1 MIHYKCR
8 QQAKLIDDVPWLTE
22 KHTRLLK
29 NTIYHTFRED
39 ILPYLLVSMF
49 AKYFSDDQGRPT
61 KDLQS
66 ILGLFIIQALQ
77 DLSDAEAV
85 EAFCFNKAY
94 HYALDIPTDSY
105 LSMRAYYYYRQMLL
119 GEGHDVFERVLKRI
133 TERLNFAHSIQRK
146 DSTLVQTN
154 LKRMSKLEVF
164 TSSTRKFLRE
174 LKKRHPIIFSR
185 IPEEFRERYL
195 PSKEGESWFAGD
207 KPSRYAERLVEAA
220 KDVLWLIERFGSHE
234 SVSSLDGFGLLQRLA
249 REQIQVTDDEVEVTL
264 DEACRGGAMV
274 NPHDP
279 EARYDGHRKQVGYQ
293 VQLTETCAE
302 SKDEDHPKIITQI
315 EIEPANTPDGRGLV
329 EGVEKLE
336 TAGLKPEIL
345 LTDNGY
351 ASDEN
356 HQALQADGVDH
367 LCPPAGEAPDG
378 FGVIDF
384 VLDEAWKEVE
394 QCPRGQ
400 PCTLNKVNEKKKK
413 TASYFD
419 VATCRTCPHSQACP
433 VKITKR
439 KARLEWEW
447 KRPRLEGRRLC
458 FEEDEETRGL
468 FRQRSGG
475 ESPMS
480 TLKNKMGLK
489 RSRRRG
495 REKVTLAVFMAATA
509 LNVLRMHRWLRRKA
523 EEASTAASSTLCR
536 LIVCFL
542 CYAVAVFGEAFKARC
557 FAPVFGRRRKFLAC
571 EAG

>member
-8 QQAKLIDDVPWLTE
+8 QQAKLINDVPWLTE
-22 KHTRLLK
+22 KHTRILK
-29 NTIYHTFRED
+29 NTIYHTFREEV
-39 ILPYLLVSMF
+39 LPYLSVSMF
-49 AKYFSDDQGRPT
+49 SKFFSDCQGRPT

-85 EAFCFNKAY
+85 EAYCFNKAY
-94 HYALDIPTDSY
+94 QYALDITPDSY
-105 LSMRAYYYYRQMLL
+105 LSMRAYYYYRQKMLS
-119 GEGHDVFERVLKRI
+119 EGQEVFARVLKRI
-133 TERLNFAHSIQRK
+133 TERLNLAHSIQRK

-164 TSSTRKFLRE
+164 TATTRTFLRE
-174 LKKRHPIIFSR
+174 LTKRHPIIFSR

-234 SVSSLDGFGLLQRLA
+234 SVSSLEGFELLQRLA
-249 REQIQVTDDEVEVTL
+249 REQIQVTDNEVEVAL
-264 DEACRGGAMV
+264 DEACRGSAMV

-293 VQLTETCAE
+293 VQLTETCAG

-315 EIEPANTPDGRGLV
+315 DVEPANTPDGRGV
-329 EGVEKLE
+329 VDGVEKLGA
-336 TAGLKPEIL
+336 AGLKPEIL

-356 HQALQADGVDH
+356 HQELQADGVEH

-384 VLDEAWKEVE
+384 ALDEAGKEIE
-394 QCPRGQ
+394 QCPTGQ
-400 PCTLNKVNEKKKK
+400 PCTLNKVNEKKEK
-413 TASYFD
+413 TASYFEI
-419 VATCRTCPHSQACP
+419 ATCRACPHSHACP

-447 KRPRLEGRRLC
+447 KRPRLEARRLC
-458 FEEDEETRGL
+458 FEEDEETRAL

-480 TLKNKMGLK
+480 TLKNKMGLR

-509 LNVLRMHRWLRRKA
+509 LNVLRMHNWLRRKA
-523 EEASTAASSTLCR
+523 EESSIVACSSLR
-536 LIVCFL
+536 LRLVRFL
-542 CYAVAVFGEAFKARC
+542 CYVLAVIDESVNAKSFATVFE
-557 FAPVFGRRRKFLAC
+557 RRRNFFAVR
-571 EAG
+571 A